1 MFLSP
6 SRRLTL
12 KAGIFLLAWV
22 VVAGFALADTVD
34 LTDDME
40 VSHSPLRG
48 LQQALEPDLDDLR
61 KALGTVVSNIQFL
74 WIPVQGIFGKRAFTS
89 LWSVLPLSSSPR
101 SPLYQR
107 LSTYRI

>member
-6 SRRLTL
+6 SRRFTL
-12 KAGIFLLAWV
+12 KAGILLLAWV
-22 VVAGFALADTVD
+22 VVAGLALANTVD

-40 VSHSPLRG
+40 VSHSPLRV

-61 KALGTVVSNIQFL
+61 KILGTIVPNIQFL
-74 WIPVQGIFGKRAFTS
+74 WIPVQEISENRTFTS
-89 LWSVLPLSSSPR
+89 PWSALPLSSPR
-101 SPLYQR
+101 LPLYQR